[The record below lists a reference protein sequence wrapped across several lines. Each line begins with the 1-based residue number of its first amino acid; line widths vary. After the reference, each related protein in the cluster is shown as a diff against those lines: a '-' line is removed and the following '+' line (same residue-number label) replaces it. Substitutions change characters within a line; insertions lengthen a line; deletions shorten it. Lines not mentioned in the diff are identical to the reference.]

1 MMLNVK
7 ITNPKGGNEENMNQ
21 KLDDSYDGDSDSYS
35 EDETLM
41 KSEIKEIIH
50 NKFNF
55 KIKKID
61 CIYC

>member
-7 ITNPKGGNEENMNQ
+7 ITNPKGGNEENKNQ
-21 KLDDSYDGDSDSYS
+21 KLDDSYDRDSDSYS